1 MLVPLLVRLY
11 HGCKQSVAGLLLR
24 MRMVVGLDP
33 SRVCGQMMYAR
44 WNGDTGTFEQE
55 TETELQ
61 LLPVSKRLQQ
71 TWREAY
77 RAGRCRDIEWEW
89 KQPGSMPGAEDAGD
103 DVAQVY
109 DEVRAAIKL
118 GETLFPRGATSTDK
132 AMHSYHSGWKETY
145 GVYQTNTAL
154 RDGHQTEYEAFFGPD
169 VADGLQEAWRRPMHW
184 AGFLVMGASTRL
196 PRGDAKEGGAG
207 MKGWTIEQV
216 ETFVQGLAHEF
227 GEKANVY
234 AETLKRED
242 VNGETLLGLSED
254 DLKDLGFSLGHRRQL
269 LACIQRSS

>member
-1 MLVPLLVRLY
+1 MLVLRFARLQRGCRQSAACLPL
-11 HGCKQSVAGLLLR
+11 C
-24 MRMVVGLDP
+24 MRMAVRLDP

-55 TETELQ
+55 TDSELQ

-118 GETLFPRGATSTDK
+118 GETMFPRGATSTDK

-196 PRGDAKEGGAG
+196 PGPAARPQDDISTIAEWLRSIALQDYAAAIKEYGYDSFQALDAASEEQILEMTQDPDVA
-207 MKGWTIEQV
+207 MKKPHRHLFLV
-216 ETFVQGLAHEF
+216 EWKKHT
-227 GEKANVY
+227 
-234 AETLKRED
+234 AE
-242 VNGETLLGLSED
+242 
-254 DLKDLGFSLGHRRQL
+254 
-269 LACIQRSS
+269 

>member
-1 MLVPLLVRLY
+1 
-11 HGCKQSVAGLLLR
+11 
-24 MRMVVGLDP
+24 
-33 SRVCGQMMYAR
+33 MMYAR

-184 AGFLVMGASTRL
+184 AGFLVMGASTCL
-196 PRGDAKEGGAG
+196 PGPAAPPQDDIS
-207 MKGWTIEQV
+207 TIEEWLMSISLQD
-216 ETFVQGLAHEF
+216 
-227 GEKANVY
+227 Y
-234 AETLKRED
+234 AAAIKEYGYDSFQALDAASEEQILEMTQDPD
-242 VNGETLLGLSED
+242 VAM
-254 DLKDLGFSLGHRRQL
+254 KKPHRQL
-269 LACIQRSS
+269 FLVQWKKRVAHS